1 MEKYDFTVV
10 GNGAIGTFAAIKLKQ
25 NFPEMSVAHIGIAN
39 HADPASVAVGAM
51 NAVYAALEE
60 CSPEQAVTQVTYNFI

>member
-1 MEKYDFTVV
+1 
-10 GNGAIGTFAAIKLKQ
+10 
-25 NFPEMSVAHIGIAN
+25 MSVAHIGIAN